1 MDSLAALPKRE
12 TPLSRDEEETMKN
25 LFPEDT
31 PRRAP
36 PPRSN
41 NEATE
46 NDGSESTTKT
56 NWKLI
61 GYTTLLFLILV
72 IPFIDKIVCRLPYC
86 GENAIALM
94 VFKTLIFAVAFFFI
108 VKYAA

>member
-12 TPLSRDEEETMKN
+12 APLSRDEEETVKN
-25 LFPEDT
+25 LFPEDA
-31 PRRAP
+31 PRQAVPQLRTEEEGAP
-36 PPRSN
+36 SSK
-41 NEATE
+41 
-46 NDGSESTTKT
+46 GTTT

-61 GYTTLLFLILV
+61 GYATLLFLILA

-94 VFKTLIFAVAFFFI
+94 VFKTVIFAVAFFFI